1 MKYNISTFT
10 HIGTK
15 REINQ
20 DRVLVNDII
29 LDNNFHHIIEQPACF
44 CFVADGIGG
53 SVRGE
58 IASQFVLDKILE
70 QKAAFMQIDEQFLE
84 SELNNIN
91 EELIAY
97 AHQNPE
103 FFGTGTTLNGLI
115 INENNRFVTINA
127 GDSEMW
133 VLRNDMFFQLT
144 ELQVFD
150 DAEPGSPL
158 ISYFGGKS
166 ASLELDLTAPLREIH
181 KDDIFLIASDG
192 LLNALVPKDVKAI
205 LLSRQ
210 SLQQKSELLLKNAL
224 SKGADDNVSCIVVE
238 LI

>member
-1 MKYNISTFT
+1 MEYNISAFT

-20 DRVLVNDII
+20 DRVLVENRV
-29 LDNNFHHIIEQPACF
+29 LSTGFYHLLAQTECF

-70 QKAAFMQIDEQFLE
+70 QKTVFMQIDEQFIE
-84 SELNNIN
+84 SGLSSIN
-91 EELIAY
+91 KELITY
-97 AHQNPE
+97 AHQNPD

-115 INENNRFVTINA
+115 IDENDCFITINA

-133 VLRNDMFFQLT
+133 ILRNDMFFQLT

-150 DAEPGSPL
+150 ESEPGSPL

-181 KDDIFLIASDG
+181 KNDMFLIASDG
-192 LLNALVPKDVKAI
+192 LLNALVPKDVKTI
-205 LLSRQ
+205 LLSEQ
-210 SLQQKSELLLKNAL
+210 SLQQKSELLLQTSL
-224 SKGADDNVSCIVVE
+224 SAGADDNVSCIVIEV
-238 LI
+238 I